1 VRGPWEEP
9 NAAEAVAVVVHR
21 FLDAFGPATTDD
33 FARWWGV
40 VPADGKRAVRP
51 LAGELV
57 EVDVDGSP
65 AWLTP
70 AGAEAVAA
78 TRLLRG
84 HVRLVPAFDTYV
96 LAPHSHRR
104 HAWPEGLHDRISR
117 KAGWITP
124 ALLVDGRVAGV
135 WSHER
140 RGDAVAVEIEA
151 LTPLS
156 KRVRAAAEAHARS
169 YESLVEAP
177 VKVEWVGS

>member
-1 VRGPWEEP
+1 
-9 NAAEAVAVVVHR
+9 
-21 FLDAFGPATTDD
+21 
-33 FARWWGV
+33 V

-57 EVDVDGSP
+57 EVDLEGSA

-70 AGAEAVAA
+70 SGAEAVAA
-78 TRLLRG
+78 AKPLRG

-117 KAGWITP
+117 KAGWNTP

-140 RGDAVAVEIEA
+140 RGAAAAVEIEA
-151 LTPLS
+151 FAPLS
-156 KRVRAAAEAHARS
+156 KRTRAAAEAHARS
-169 YESLVEAP
+169 YETLLGAP
-177 VKVEWVGS
+177 VAVTWLEG